1 MHSEESQ
8 RIQERGSEMT
18 KNTEEHKLTD
28 ILAQKRTDMAAERTA
43 MSADRSLM
51 AWIRTAL
58 SMIGFG
64 FTIYKFLEVLKSEN
78 AHITIK
84 AGSPR
89 LLGLYLIGLGTFS
102 MVLAILQYISTLRMI
117 TKHVEFRTLR
127 FPVFVAILICLLGI
141 FLFVA
146 LAVKLKGV

>member
-1 MHSEESQ
+1 MSENAPEP
-8 RIQERGSEMT
+8 
-18 KNTEEHKLTD
+18 KLSD
-28 ILAQKRTDMAAERTA
+28 VLAQKRTDMAAERTA

-64 FTIYKFLEVLKSEN
+64 FTIYKFLEALISEG

-84 AGSPR
+84 ANSPR
-89 LLGLYLIGLGTFS
+89 LLGLYLIGLGTLS
-102 MVLAILQYISTLRMI
+102 MVLAILQYLNTLKI
-117 TKHVEFRTLR
+117 IKKHVDFTTFRY
-127 FPVFVAILICLLGI
+127 PIVVAILICLLGI

-146 LAVKLKGV
+146 LSVKLKGV